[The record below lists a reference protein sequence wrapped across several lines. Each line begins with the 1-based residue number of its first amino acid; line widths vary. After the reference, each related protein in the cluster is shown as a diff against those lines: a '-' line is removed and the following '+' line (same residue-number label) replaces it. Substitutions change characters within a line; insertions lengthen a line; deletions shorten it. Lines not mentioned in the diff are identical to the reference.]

1 MYKRA
6 SHLEKNA
13 KKSIFVLGW
22 KNFFCTFFHTIPN
35 VFVNVNEYIHYEV
48 KSTTCMHN
56 IHFRDSGRRMEFE
69 DLNHFE
75 EFFETGGLTLC

>member
-56 IHFRDSGRRMEFE
+56 IHFGEVKGIVGE
-69 DLNHFE
+69 EWNEVLNYFK
-75 EFFETGGLTLC
+75 TGGLAPC